1 MLINTP
7 VADLKIENPEVGR
20 PSISIKDLLGQV
32 RLDQS
37 KGEEFLTEKII
48 LAMDNINDQTLL
60 ITLDTAKKIRYYTR
74 AVCYE
79 AAALIAEDNLDF
91 DTTTTGQT
99 RGENQQVKTQALRRT
114 VNYCIGSLIQPKGR
128 GRRNRVSLI

>member
-1 MLINTP
+1 MLANVPIS
-7 VADLKIENPEVGR
+7 DSEIQNPEPDR
-20 PSISIKDLLGQV
+20 PNVSINDLLAQV

-37 KGEEFLTEKII
+37 KGEVFISEKII

-60 ITLDTAKKIRYYTR
+60 ILIDTDRKIRYYKR

-91 DTTTTGQT
+91 DTTSAGQI

-114 VNYCIGSLIQPKGR
+114 VNYCIGSLVNEGKGK
-128 GRRNRVSLI
+128 RNRVSLI

>member
-1 MLINTP
+1 MLVNVPIS
-7 VADLKIENPEVGR
+7 DSEIQNPEPDR
-20 PSISIKDLLGQV
+20 PNVSINDLLAQV

-37 KGEEFLTEKII
+37 KGEVFISEKII

-60 ITLDTAKKIRYYTR
+60 ILIDTDRKIRYYKR

-91 DTTTTGQT
+91 DTTSAGQI

-114 VNYCIGSLIQPKGR
+114 VNYCIGSLVNEGKGK
-128 GRRNRVSLI
+128 RNRVSLI

>member
-1 MLINTP
+1 MLLNAP
-7 VADLKIENPEVGR
+7 VTDSEVQNPDIER
-20 PSISIKDLLGQV
+20 PNISIIDLLAQV

-37 KGEEFLTEKII
+37 KGETFLTEKII

-60 ITLDTAKKIRYYTR
+60 IRIETETQIRYYKR

-79 AAALIAEDNLDF
+79 AAALVCEDNLDF
-91 DTTTTGQT
+91 DTTTTGQN

-114 VNYCIGSLIQPKGR
+114 VNYSIGKLISKGKP
-128 GRRNRVSLI
+128 RRNRVTLI

>member
-1 MLINTP
+1 MLVNVPIS
-7 VADLKIENPEVGR
+7 DSEIQNPEPDR
-20 PSISIKDLLGQV
+20 PNISIKDLLAQV

-37 KGEEFLTEKII
+37 KGEQFIAEKII

-60 ITLDTAKKIRYYTR
+60 ILIDTERKIRYYKR

-91 DTTTTGQT
+91 DTTSAGQI
-99 RGENQQVKTQALRRT
+99 RAENQQVKTQALRRT
-114 VNYCIGSLIQPKGR
+114 VNYCIGSLVNDGKSK
-128 GRRNRVSLI
+128 RNRVSLI